1 MYRHWVKDTW
11 NRNRNNTTNI
21 DDHYQ
26 FVFSDDRMTKD
37 PCISLFEMPVL
48 RKILISLRI
57 II

>member
-37 PCISLFEMPVL
+37 PCISLFEMPKNDCVP
-48 RKILISLRI
+48 
-57 II
+57 